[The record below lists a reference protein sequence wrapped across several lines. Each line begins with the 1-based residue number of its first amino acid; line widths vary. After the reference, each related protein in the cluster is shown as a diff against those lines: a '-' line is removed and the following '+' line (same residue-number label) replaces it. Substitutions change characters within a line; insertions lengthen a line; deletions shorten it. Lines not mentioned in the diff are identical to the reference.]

1 MLLTNLSL
9 PLGLM
14 INHENDINKI
24 DEIPLSKTLT
34 YFHIDNYAFGNKKKH
49 INTRKNIK
57 HLTKNNKNKNKSR
70 KKH

>member
-14 INHENDINKI
+14 INHENDINNI

-34 YFHIDNYAFGNKKKH
+34 YFHIDDFAFGNK
-49 INTRKNIK
+49 
-57 HLTKNNKNKNKSR
+57 
-70 KKH
+70 

>member
-14 INHENDINKI
+14 ITRENDIDSI
-24 DEIPLSKTLT
+24 DEIPLSKTMS
-34 YFHIDNYAFGNKKKH
+34 YFQIDDFAFGNKKKH
-49 INTRKNIK
+49 INTRKNN
-57 HLTKNNKNKNKSR
+57 KNKNKNKNKSR